1 MSSGKRAPRSPAQ
14 AFDIVTASRCST
26 LKLGDQPTVGLDDFL
41 MKCGTFTKRC
51 VTLLGAA
58 LGDTG
63 MLTLSFL
70 IPCLLDPCIPLSHYR
85 RSRKFAT
92 DSQLFTW
99 MDENGA
105 DLTVRRIA
113 TQQPYHTHSS
123 EQLVA
128 GESSTSERIA
138 IVNEQTGTLRIGSL
152 GMRMLHMDI
161 LVVTSVVML
170 HRRWQ
175 RFHR

>member
-1 MSSGKRAPRSPAQ
+1 MQHTQ
-14 AFDIVTASRCST
+14 AWRPTNSRIGRLPNEVWNFHEAVRKIARCRTWDI
-26 LKLGDQPTVGLDDFL
+26 
-41 MKCGTFTKRC
+41 
-51 VTLLGAA
+51 
-58 LGDTG
+58 G

-70 IPCLLDPCIPLSHYR
+70 IPCLLDPCIPLSHNR

-105 DLTVRRIA
+105 DLTVRRIV

-138 IVNEQTGTLRIGSL
+138 ILNEQTGTLRIGSL